1 VTEASGLG
9 ITAPSGSSD
18 LHSRPGRLPG
28 VGPRHRTDAS
38 RKIITTTA
46 GTQRDEEILRGL
58 NNDWIHS
65 DQNGDVVRYEEF
77 LAEDFTAT

>member
-1 VTEASGLG
+1 VTEAPGLG
-9 ITAPSGSSD
+9 ITAPSGSSG
-18 LHSRPGRLPG
+18 LHSRPPSGA
-28 VGPRHRTDAS
+28 GPRHRTGES

-46 GTQRDEEILRGL
+46 DTQRDEEILRGL

-65 DQNGDVVRYEEF
+65 DQNSDVVRYEEF